1 MRREVTRGDPCSTDG
16 QRKVWRSFPSSEANV
31 NIKQLEAFRAVMIS
45 GSTVGAA
52 QLLRVSQPAV
62 SRLLGQLE
70 ATLQL
75 TLFDRTSG
83 RLAPTTEAA
92 LLYDEVERTFA
103 SVDKIREI
111 ARDIRTANAGELT
124 IASFPLLA
132 MGFLPDAIAQ
142 FSELHP
148 RTRVSL
154 SVQMSPRVVEM
165 VASQQIDFGFGEL
178 PYQATSFD
186 RPGVDTELFAL
197 SPHLLAV
204 PVGHRLAGRAKVSA
218 EDVAGERFIS
228 LTRSTVGRMMVD
240 RMFEQAGVEREL
252 LIETQIAALVADFVS
267 KGMGVG
273 LIDPFTA
280 HDFQGGG
287 IVALPFEPVVE
298 MRIAMMHPTHRPL
311 TRIASEF
318 IAFLRRR
325 RREMLPDAL

>member
-1 MRREVTRGDPCSTDG
+1 VGSCSA
-16 QRKVWRSFPSSEANV
+16 WRNFLSSEADV

-62 SRLLGQLE
+62 SRLLSQLE
-70 ATLQL
+70 ANLQL

-148 RTRVSL
+148 RTRISL
-154 SVQMSPRVVEM
+154 SIQMSPRVVEM

-186 RPGVDTELFAL
+186 RPGVDAELFA
-197 SPHLLAV
+197 SVPHLLAI
-204 PVGHRLAGRAKVSA
+204 PQGHRLAGR
-218 EDVAGERFIS
+218 ERINPQDLDGERFIS

-240 RMFEQAGVEREL
+240 RMFEQAGVDRQL
-252 LIETQIAALVADFVS
+252 LIETQITALVARFVAQ
-267 KGMGVG
+267 GMGVG
-273 LIDPFTA
+273 LVDPFTA
-280 HDFQGGG
+280 HDFRDAG
-287 IVALPFEPVVE
+287 IVAVPFDPAIE
-298 MRIAMMHPTHRPL
+298 MRIALIHPTHRPL

-325 RREMLPDAL
+325 KRELLAEPV

>member
-1 MRREVTRGDPCSTDG
+1 L
-16 QRKVWRSFPSSEANV
+16 

-70 ATLQL
+70 TALQL

-83 RLAPTTEAA
+83 RLAPTAVA
-92 LLYDEVERTFA
+92 SLLYDEVERTFS

-111 ARDIRTANAGELT
+111 ARDIRMANAGELT

-132 MGFLPDAIAQ
+132 MGFLPDAITA

-148 RTRVSL
+148 RTRISL
-154 SVQMSPRVVEM
+154 GVQMSPRVAELA
-165 VASQQIDFGFGEL
+165 ASQQIDIGFGEL
-178 PYQATSFD
+178 PYQASGFD
-186 RPGVDTELFAL
+186 RPGVETELFA
-197 SPHLLAV
+197 SVPHLLAI
-204 PVGHRLAGRAKVSA
+204 PAGHRLAGRASA
-218 EDVAGERFIS
+218 SPADLAGEKFIS
-228 LTRSTVGRMMVD
+228 LTRSTVGRLIVD
-240 RMFEQAGVEREL
+240 RLFELTGVERER
-252 LIETQIAALVADFVS
+252 LIETQITALVARFVTR
-267 KGMGVG
+267 GMGVG

-280 HDFQGGG
+280 HDFRDAGL
-287 IVALPFEPVVE
+287 IAIPFEPAVE
-298 MRIAMMHPTHRPL
+298 MRIALMHPTHRPL

-325 RREMLPDAL
+325 KRELLRENV